1 MPTCRSSSP
10 TPPWGSR
17 RCGKSNPADPAQKWV
32 KTDTTSG
39 FATYKNVKSGRCLTG
54 RGLQGIPVI
63 TVEACKAGGLTQ
75 QWKLGVSGDLQLRQN
90 GLVAEHNLASPSGQ
104 VRMAIF
110 QARASQRWHTHPV

>member
-1 MPTCRSSSP
+1 MSKFLSD
-10 TPPWGSR
+10 TPVALAR
-17 RCGKSNPADPAQKWV
+17 MLKSNPADPAQKWV

-54 RGLQGIPVI
+54 RGLQGFPGV
-63 TVEACKAGGLTQ
+63 TVEACKPGSLTQ

-104 VRMAIF
+104 VQMALF
-110 QARASQRWHTHPV
+110 QARANQRWHTHPA